1 VPSRGLR
8 YGRSV
13 FATALFV
20 ALVVA
25 GWGFVSLLTET
36 EVVADP
42 EVGPI
47 VAPVSVVISAVA
59 VLFALAS
66 PRWSTV
72 AGRGVGAV
80 VGSSAVLALGAVAV
94 QLVALG
100 ILQFVATGRLTA
112 LLLVVAAQ
120 APTPFTIVVV
130 GAAFVSA
137 VGLSLLGPG
146 QGRASWP
153 WEKEDE

>member
-80 VGSSAVLALGAVAV
+80 VGHDDGVGRHLTGGRRGGAHRLEHGEVGLLGDLDRGARAVV
-94 QLVALG
+94 
-100 ILQFVATGRLTA
+100 
-112 LLLVVAAQ
+112 LVVR
-120 APTPFTIVVV
+120 
-130 GAAFVSA
+130 
-137 VGLSLLGPG
+137 VGLVQTG
-146 QGRASWP
+146 QRGRAW
-153 WEKEDE
+153 

>member
-1 VPSRGLR
+1 MPSRGLR

-25 GWGFVSLLTET
+25 GWGFVSLLAET

-42 EVGPI
+42 DVGPI
-47 VAPVSVVISAVA
+47 VAPVSVAVSAVA

-72 AGRGVGAV
+72 TGRGLGAV
-80 VGSSAVLALGAVAV
+80 LGSSAVLALGAVAV
-94 QLVALG
+94 QLATLG
-100 ILQFVATGRLTA
+100 LLQFVATGRLTA
-112 LLLVVAAQ
+112 LLLVIAAQ

-137 VGLSLLGPG
+137 IGLSLIGAG
-146 QGRASWP
+146 QGGASWP
-153 WEKEDE
+153 WEKDDE